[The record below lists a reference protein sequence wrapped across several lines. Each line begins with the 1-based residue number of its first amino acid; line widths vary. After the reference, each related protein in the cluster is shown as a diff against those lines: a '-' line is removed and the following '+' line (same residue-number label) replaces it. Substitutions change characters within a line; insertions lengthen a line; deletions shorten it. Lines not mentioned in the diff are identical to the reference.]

1 MNMFSNDRRENKRY
15 DLSLKLNY
23 CDPLTNSKGEALT
36 KSISKNGLRFPVSS
50 KIPKGALLDL
60 NIESP
65 FSEKLIRSKARVIWV
80 EEFIT
85 GADAEDIGYEVGV
98 KLLKKLLY

>member
-1 MNMFSNDRRENKRY
+1 MSIFSNDHREIKRY

-23 CDPLTNSKGEALT
+23 YDPLTNSKGEALT
-36 KSISKNGLRFPVSS
+36 KNICKNGLRFPVHS

-60 NIESP
+60 NIEDP
-65 FSEKLIRSKARVIWV
+65 FSEKLIRSKAKVVWA
-80 EEFIT
+80 EEYVT
-85 GADAEDIGYEVGV
+85 GDDAEDAGYEVGV